1 MVTINEIT
9 RKMTTCTDYSKF
21 IVISIG
27 TGAANVAKC
36 GYTAKECSG
45 WNMLSWLS
53 HKDNTPI
60 IDILN
65 YSSAWLGDYD
75 VSILFQS
82 LDRENHY
89 LRIQVGK
96 YMHTCVTS
104 MSLPVVDSESASMD
118 TYTVQ
123 VTN

>member
-9 RKMTTCTDYSKF
+9 RTMTTDYSEF

-27 TGAANVAKC
+27 TGAANVAEC
-36 GYTAKECSG
+36 CYTADECSR
-45 WNMLSWLS
+45 WNTLSWLS
-53 HKDNTPI
+53 HKNTKPI

-82 LDRENHY
+82 LDRENY

-96 YMHTCVTS
+96 YYMC
-104 MSLPVVDSESASMD
+104 
-118 TYTVQ
+118 
-123 VTN
+123 